1 MGGCTL
7 TKFIFQCCII
17 RVTGQGMYILSGGTA
32 DLAMC
37 CVQGTRVQ
45 LLPICGHVQ
54 CCATVFGL
62 DMYYN
67 CTPGV
72 SVGNVC
78 A

>member
-1 MGGCTL
+1 
-7 TKFIFQCCII
+7 
-17 RVTGQGMYILSGGTA
+17 MYILSGGTA